1 MNLLNK
7 LTITNLKLNK
17 KRTIVTIIGIILAT
31 ALITAV
37 AGMVTSFRQ
46 TLINWTVKTD
56 GNYHYSFKNVPS
68 EELKY
73 IENNRS
79 VESYYLTQDI
89 GYAKL
94 NESKNEYK
102 PYLYVMSYNKEAL
115 KNAPIDLVEG
125 RLPQNEN
132 ELVISEHIISNG
144 KVNYKIGQKIS
155 LEIGDRLSE
164 NAELDQHNPY
174 SKNEEI
180 IKTKINK
187 TYEIVGIM
195 QRQRNNVEPYSA
207 PGYTVITYLDDSS
220 IKEDTNIYVLLSKS
234 KLKQRYKIFA
244 DILNISEDSAEK
256 TVKGTISIEELDKL
270 NETAKYK
277 FEINKDL
284 LRYQA
289 LEFRNSILS
298 TLLGLSIIIVFIIIV
313 TSVFCIRNS
322 FAISITEKMKQYGM
336 LASVGATSKQIKKN
350 VFYEAVIL
358 SVIAIPIGILC
369 GMLAV
374 FIVLKIIS
382 AILVES
388 LNGMVFVYSIPW
400 VAILISVILAI
411 ITIFFSAKKSAK
423 RAAKVS
429 PIEAIRSNEDIKIKF
444 KKLKSPKLIKKIF
457 GIGGEIAYKNLKRN
471 KKKYRTTVISIVVSI
486 AVFIPTSTFINYAF
500 KTSSMYYQYGE
511 ANYNLIVSVSKQ
523 NTTDNENIKQIIEL
537 DGIKEYSIQKSVIAS
552 ADIKDVKYSKMG
564 REYIGK
570 FAEEGGSATTNFSI
584 YSVGKEEYNRYINK
598 LGLKYDDVK
607 DKAILINNATTFIKN
622 DKGRYINTKFEPYEY
637 KVGDIIK
644 VKLVGDGIEDKNT
657 QIEIAKTTDK
667 VPMGFEGRTSNGYL
681 IVSDE
686 WIQKKSDYYLSNRIE
701 LYINCNNSDVLEE
714 NIKKIDKNINITN
727 IDSCIREQKA
737 MWIVIAIFLYGFIT
751 VISLIGV
758 TNIFNTITT
767 NMNLR
772 SKEFANLKSIGM
784 TTKEFNK
791 MIRLESIFYGT
802 KSLLIGI
809 PIGLGLSYLMF
820 KAFEESVDFGFIFP
834 VSGVLISII
843 AVFVLII
850 SIMKYSL
857 NKINKQNIIETIRK
871 DNI

>member
-46 TLINWTVKTD
+46 TLINWTIKTD

-79 VESYYLTQDI
+79 IENYYLTQGI

-102 PYLYVMSYNKEAL
+102 PYLYVMSYNNGAL

-132 ELVISEHIISNG
+132 ELVISEHIITNG

-155 LEIGDRLSE
+155 LEMGERLSE
-164 NAELDQHNPY
+164 NSKLDQQNPY
-174 SKNEEI
+174 NKDEEEFNF
-180 IKTKINK
+180 KFNK

-195 QRQRNNVEPYSA
+195 QRQKNNVEPYYA
-207 PGYTVITYLDDSS
+207 PGYTVITYLDDSN
-220 IKEDTNIYVLLSKS
+220 IKENTNIYVLLNKN
-234 KLKQRYKIFA
+234 KLKDRYKVFA
-244 DILNISEDSAEK
+244 DILNIPEDLAEK
-256 TVKGTISIEELDKL
+256 NVKGTITIEKFDKL

-284 LRYQA
+284 LRFQA
-289 LEFRNSILS
+289 LEFGDSILS
-298 TLLGLSIIIVFIIIV
+298 TLYALSIIIISIIIV

-350 VFYEAVIL
+350 VFYEALIL
-358 SVIAIPIGILC
+358 SVIAIPIGVLC

-374 FIVLKIIS
+374 CIVLKVIS
-382 AILVES
+382 AILAES
-388 LNGMVFVYSIPW
+388 LNGMIFVYSIPW
-400 VAILISVILAI
+400 AAIGISVILAM
-411 ITIFFSAKKSAK
+411 ITIFLSARKSAK

-429 PIEAIRSNEDIKIKF
+429 PIEAIRSNEDIKVKS
-444 KKLKSPKLIKKIF
+444 KKLRSPKIIKKIF
-457 GIGGEIAYKNLKRN
+457 GVGGDIAYKNLKRN
-471 KKKYRTTVISIVVSI
+471 KKKYRTTVISIVVSVAI
-486 AVFIPTSTFINYAF
+486 FIPTSTFINYAF

-511 ANYNLIVSVSKQ
+511 ARYNLVVRFQKQ
-523 NTTDNENIKQIIEL
+523 NQADNESINKIIEL
-537 DGIKEYSIQKSVIAS
+537 DGIKEYSIQRSVIAS
-552 ADIKDVKYSKMG
+552 VDIKDVKYSSMG

-570 FAEEGGSATTNFSI
+570 FEEEGGSTTTNFSI
-584 YSVGKEEYNRYINK
+584 YSVDKEEYNRYISK

-607 DKAILINNATTFIKN
+607 DKAILINSAITYVEN
-622 DKGRYINTKFEPYEY
+622 DKGKYINTKFEPYEY

-681 IVSDE
+681 IVSNE
-686 WIQKKSDYYLSNRIE
+686 WIEQNSNYLLNGIE

-714 NIKKIDKNINITN
+714 NIRKIDKNLNITN
-727 IDSCIREQKA
+727 IDSYIREQKA

-784 TTKEFNK
+784 TTKEFNR

-809 PIGLGLSYLMF
+809 PIGTLLSYLMF
-820 KAFEESVDFGFIFP
+820 KAFGESVDFGFIFP
-834 VSGVLISII
+834 VSGVSISII

>member
-46 TLINWTVKTD
+46 TLINWTIKTD
-56 GNYHYSFKNVPS
+56 GNYHYTFKEVPS

-73 IENNRS
+73 IENNRN
-79 VESYYLTQDI
+79 VESYYLIQNI

-94 NESKNEYK
+94 NGCKNENK
-102 PYLYVMSYNKEAL
+102 PYLYVRAYNSGAL
-115 KNAPIDLVEG
+115 KDSPIELVEG

-132 ELVISEHIISNG
+132 ELVISEHIITNG

-155 LEIGDRLSE
+155 LDIGERLSE
-164 NAELDQHNPY
+164 DSKLNQQNPY
-174 SKNEEI
+174 NGKEK
-180 IKTKINK
+180 IKTEINK

-195 QRQRNNVEPYSA
+195 KRPRMGVEPYSA
-207 PGYTVITYLDDSS
+207 PGYTVITYQENINS
-220 IKEDTNIYVLLSKS
+220 KENTDIYVLLKQN
-234 KLKQRYKIFA
+234 KLNERYKTLA
-244 DILNISEDSAEK
+244 SILNISEDLAK
-256 TVKGTISIEELDKL
+256 KYVDDKYSIQDLEEL
-270 NETAKYK
+270 NQTAKYE
-277 FEINKDL
+277 FNSNRDL
-284 LRYQA
+284 LRFQA
-289 LEFRNSILS
+289 VVCGDSILS
-298 TLLGLSIIIVFIIIV
+298 TLYALSIIIIFIIIV

-350 VFYEAVIL
+350 VFYEALIL
-358 SVIAIPIGILC
+358 SVVAIPIGVLC
-369 GMLAV
+369 GMLAI
-374 FIVLKIIS
+374 FIVLKVIS
-382 AILVES
+382 VILSES
-388 LNGMVFVYSIPW
+388 LNGVIFVYSVPW
-400 VAILISVILAI
+400 AAIAISVILAM

-429 PIEAIRSNEDIKIKF
+429 PIEAIRSNEDIKIKS

-457 GIGGEIAYKNLKRN
+457 GVGGEIAYKNLKRN
-471 KKKYRTTVISIVVSI
+471 RKKYRTTVISIVVSVAI
-486 AVFIPTSTFINYAF
+486 FIPTSTFINYAF
-500 KTSSMYYQYGE
+500 KTSSVYYQYGE
-511 ANYNLIVSVSKQ
+511 AKHNLIVRVQKQ
-523 NTTDNENIKQIIEL
+523 SESDIENIKQVVKL
-537 DGIKEYSIQKSVIAS
+537 DGIKEYSIQKSLIAS
-552 ADIKDVKYSKMG
+552 VDVKDVKYSSMG
-564 REYIGK
+564 KEYM
-570 FAEEGGSATTNFSI
+570 EEPITVNSDTTNFSI
-584 YSVGKEEYNRYINK
+584 YSVGEEEYNRYIKK

-607 DKAILINNATTFIKN
+607 DKVILINSAMTYIEN
-622 DKGRYINTKFEPYEY
+622 DKGRNVNVKYEPYEY
-637 KVGDIIK
+637 KTGDTID
-644 VKLVGDGIEDKNT
+644 VRLVGDGIEDKNIK
-657 QIEIAKTTDK
+657 IEIAKSTDK
-667 VPMGFEGRTSNGYL
+667 CPMGFEGRTSNGYL
-681 IVSDE
+681 IASDE
-686 WIQKKSDYYLSNRIE
+686 WIEQNSNYVLKGIE
-701 LYINCNNSDVLEE
+701 IYINCKNPDVLEE
-714 NIKKIDKNINITN
+714 NIKKIDKNFNITN
-727 IDSCIREQKA
+727 INAYIREQKA

-784 TTKEFNK
+784 TTKEFNR

-820 KAFEESVDFGFIFP
+820 KAFGESVDFGFIFP
-834 VSGVLISII
+834 VSGISISII
-843 AVFVLII
+843 AVFSLII

>member
-46 TLINWTVKTD
+46 TLINWTIKTD

-68 EELKY
+68 EDLKY
-73 IENNRS
+73 IKYNRNVEN
-79 VESYYLTQDI
+79 YYLTQDI

-102 PYLYVMSYNKEAL
+102 PYLYVKAYSSSAL
-115 KNAPIDLVEG
+115 KNAPIELIEG
-125 RLPQNEN
+125 HLPQNEN
-132 ELVISEHIISNG
+132 ELVISEHIITNG
-144 KVNYKIGQKIS
+144 KVDYKIGQKIS
-155 LEIGDRLSE
+155 LDIGDRLSE
-164 NAELDQHNPY
+164 NLKLDQQNPY
-174 SKNEEI
+174 SENEEE
-180 IKTKINK
+180 IKVKSNK

-195 QRQRNNVEPYSA
+195 KRQRIGVEPYSA
-207 PGYTVITYLDDSS
+207 PGYTVITYFDDEN
-220 IKEDTNIYVLLSKS
+220 INGDTDIYVLLNQN
-234 KLKQRYKIFA
+234 KLKERYKFLA
-244 DILNISEDSAEK
+244 STLNIPEDLAEK
-256 TVKGTISIEELDKL
+256 TVKDTITIEELDKL

-284 LRYQA
+284 LRFQA
-289 LEFRNSILS
+289 LEFGDSILS
-298 TLLGLSIIIVFIIIV
+298 TLYALSIIIIFIIIA

-350 VFYEAVIL
+350 VFYEALIL
-358 SVIAIPIGILC
+358 SVVAIPIGVLC
-369 GMLAV
+369 GMIAV
-374 FIVLKIIS
+374 FIVLKIITS
-382 AILVES
+382 ILAES
-388 LNGMVFVYSIPW
+388 LNGMIFVYSIPW
-400 VAILISVILAI
+400 VAIVISVMLAI

-429 PIEAIRSNEDIKIKF
+429 PIEAIRSNEDIKIKS
-444 KKLKSPKLIKKIF
+444 KKLKSPKLVKKIF
-457 GIGGEIAYKNLKRN
+457 GVGGEIAYKNLKRN
-471 KKKYRTTVISIVVSI
+471 RKKYRTTVISIVVSVAI
-486 AVFIPTSTFINYAF
+486 FIPTSTFINYAF
-500 KTSSMYYQYGE
+500 KTSSIYYQYGE
-511 ANYNLIVSVSKQ
+511 AKHNLIVRVQKQ
-523 NTTDNENIKQIIEL
+523 SESDIENIKQVTKL
-537 DGIKEYSIQKSVIAS
+537 DGIKEYSIQKSLIAS
-552 ADIKDVKYSKMG
+552 ANIKDIKYSSMG
-564 REYIGK
+564 KEYM
-570 FAEEGGSATTNFSI
+570 EEPIAVNSDTTNFSI
-584 YSVGKEEYNRYINK
+584 YSVGEEEYNRYIKK
-598 LGLKYDDVK
+598 LGLEYNDVK
-607 DKAILINNATTFIKN
+607 DKAILINSAMTYVEN
-622 DKGRYINTKFEPYEY
+622 DKGKNVNVKYEPYEY
-637 KVGDIIK
+637 KTGDTINIR
-644 VKLVGDGIEDKNT
+644 LVGDGIEDKNIK
-657 QIEIAKTTDK
+657 IEIAKSTDK
-667 VPMGFEGRTSNGYL
+667 CPMGFEGRTSNGY
-681 IVSDE
+681 IIASDE
-686 WIQKKSDYYLSNRIE
+686 WIEQNSNYLLKGIE
-701 LYINCNNSDVLEE
+701 VYINCKNPDILEE
-714 NIKKIDKNINITN
+714 NIRKIDKNLNITN
-727 IDSCIREQKA
+727 MDAYIREQKA

-784 TTKEFNK
+784 TTKEFNR

-820 KAFEESVDFGFIFP
+820 KAFGESVDFGFIFP
-834 VSGVLISII
+834 VSGVAISII

>member
-46 TLINWTVKTD
+46 TLINWTIKTD

-68 EELKY
+68 EDLKY

-79 VESYYLTQDI
+79 IENYYLTQDI

-102 PYLYVMSYNKEAL
+102 PYLYVMAYNKEAL

-132 ELVISEHIISNG
+132 EIVISEHIISNG

-155 LEIGDRLSE
+155 LGIGERLSE
-164 NAELDQHNPY
+164 NSKLDQQNPY
-174 SKNEEI
+174 NKDEEEFNSKL
-180 IKTKINK
+180 NK

-207 PGYTVITYLDDSS
+207 PGYTVITYLDDSN
-220 IKEDTNIYVLLSKS
+220 IKENTNIYVLLNKN
-234 KLKQRYKIFA
+234 KLKDRYKILA
-244 DILNISEDSAEK
+244 DILNISEDLAEK
-256 TVKGTISIEELDKL
+256 NVKGNITIEEFDKL

-284 LRYQA
+284 LRFQA
-289 LEFRNSILS
+289 LEFGDSILS
-298 TLLGLSIIIVFIIIV
+298 TLFALSIIIISIIIV

-350 VFYEAVIL
+350 VFYEALIL
-358 SVIAIPIGILC
+358 SVIAIPIGVLC

-374 FIVLKIIS
+374 FIVLKVIS
-382 AILVES
+382 AILAES
-388 LNGMVFVYSIPW
+388 LNGMIFVYSIPW
-400 VAILISVILAI
+400 AAIGISVILAM
-411 ITIFFSAKKSAK
+411 ITIFLSARKSAK

-429 PIEAIRSNEDIKIKF
+429 PIEAIRSNEDIKIKS
-444 KKLKSPKLIKKIF
+444 KKLKSPKIIKKIF
-457 GIGGEIAYKNLKRN
+457 GVGGDIAYKNLKRN
-471 KKKYRTTVISIVVSI
+471 RKKYRTTVISIVVSVAI
-486 AVFIPTSTFINYAF
+486 FIPTSTFINYAF

-511 ANYNLIVSVSKQ
+511 ARHNLEVRVQKPNQ
-523 NTTDNENIKQIIEL
+523 ADNESINKIIEL

-552 ADIKDVKYSKMG
+552 VDIKDVKYSSMG
-564 REYIGK
+564 REYIGE
-570 FAEEGGSATTNFSI
+570 FEEEEGATTTNFSI

-607 DKAILINNATTFIKN
+607 DKAILINSAMTYVRN
-622 DKGRYINTKFEPYEY
+622 DKGKNINTKFEPYEY

-644 VKLVGDGIEDKNT
+644 VKLIGDGIEDKNT

-667 VPMGFEGRTSNGYL
+667 VPMGFEGRTSNGYI
-681 IVSDE
+681 IVSNE
-686 WIQKKSDYYLSNRIE
+686 WIEQNSNYLLNGTE
-701 LYINCNNSDVLEE
+701 LYINCNNADVLEE
-714 NIKKIDKNINITN
+714 NIRKIDKNLNITN
-727 IDSCIREQKA
+727 IDSYIREQKA

-784 TTKEFNK
+784 TTKEFNR

-809 PIGLGLSYLMF
+809 PIGTLLSYLMF
-820 KAFEESVDFGFIFP
+820 KAFGESVDFGFIFP
-834 VSGVLISII
+834 VSGVSISVI

>member
-46 TLINWTVKTD
+46 TLINWTIKTD

-79 VESYYLTQDI
+79 IENYYLTQGI

-102 PYLYVMSYNKEAL
+102 PYLYVMSYNNGAL

-132 ELVISEHIISNG
+132 ELVISEHIITNG

-155 LEIGDRLSE
+155 LEMGERLSE
-164 NAELDQHNPY
+164 NSKLDQQNPY
-174 SKNEEI
+174 NKDEEEFNF
-180 IKTKINK
+180 KFNK

-195 QRQRNNVEPYSA
+195 QRQKNNVEPYSA
-207 PGYTVITYLDDSS
+207 PGYTVITYLDDSN
-220 IKEDTNIYVLLSKS
+220 IKENTNIYVLLNKN
-234 KLKQRYKIFA
+234 KLKDRYKVFA
-244 DILNISEDSAEK
+244 DILNIPEDLAEK
-256 TVKGTISIEELDKL
+256 NVKGTITIEKFDKL

-284 LRYQA
+284 LRFQA
-289 LEFRNSILS
+289 LEFGDSILS
-298 TLLGLSIIIVFIIIV
+298 TLYALSIIIISIIIV

-350 VFYEAVIL
+350 VFYEALIL
-358 SVIAIPIGILC
+358 SVIAIPIGVLC

-374 FIVLKIIS
+374 FIVLKVIS
-382 AILVES
+382 AILAES
-388 LNGMVFVYSIPW
+388 LNGMIFVYSIPW
-400 VAILISVILAI
+400 AAIGISVILAM
-411 ITIFFSAKKSAK
+411 ITIFLSARKSAK

-429 PIEAIRSNEDIKIKF
+429 PIEAIRSNEDIKVKS
-444 KKLKSPKLIKKIF
+444 KKLRSPKIIKKIF
-457 GIGGEIAYKNLKRN
+457 GVGGDIAYKNLKRN
-471 KKKYRTTVISIVVSI
+471 KKKYRTTVISIVVSVAI
-486 AVFIPTSTFINYAF
+486 FIPTSTFINYAF

-511 ANYNLIVSVSKQ
+511 ARYNLVVRVQKQ
-523 NTTDNENIKQIIEL
+523 NQADNESINKIIEL
-537 DGIKEYSIQKSVIAS
+537 DGIKEYSIQRSVIAS
-552 ADIKDVKYSKMG
+552 VDIKDVKYSSMG

-570 FAEEGGSATTNFSI
+570 FEEEGGSTTTNFSI
-584 YSVGKEEYNRYINK
+584 YSVDKEEYNRYISK

-607 DKAILINNATTFIKN
+607 DKAILINSAITYVEN
-622 DKGRYINTKFEPYEY
+622 DKGKYINTKFEPYEY

-681 IVSDE
+681 IVSNE
-686 WIQKKSDYYLSNRIE
+686 WIEQNSNYLLNGIE

-714 NIKKIDKNINITN
+714 NIRKIDKNLNIIN
-727 IDSCIREQKA
+727 IDSSIREQKA

-784 TTKEFNK
+784 TTKEFNR

-809 PIGLGLSYLMF
+809 PIGTLLSYLMF
-820 KAFEESVDFGFIFP
+820 KAFGESVDFGFIFP
-834 VSGVLISII
+834 VSGVSISII

>member
-46 TLINWTVKTD
+46 TLINWTIKTD
-56 GNYHYSFKNVPS
+56 GNYHYRFKNVPS

-79 VESYYLTQDI
+79 IENYYLTQGI

-102 PYLYVMSYNKEAL
+102 PYLYVMSYNNGAL

-132 ELVISEHIISNG
+132 ELVISEHIITNG

-155 LEIGDRLSE
+155 LEMGERLSE
-164 NAELDQHNPY
+164 NSKLDQQNPY
-174 SKNEEI
+174 NKDEEEFNF
-180 IKTKINK
+180 KFNK

-195 QRQRNNVEPYSA
+195 QRQKNNVEPYSA
-207 PGYTVITYLDDSS
+207 PGYTVITYLDDSN
-220 IKEDTNIYVLLSKS
+220 IKENTNIYVLLNKN
-234 KLKQRYKIFA
+234 KLKDRYKVFA
-244 DILNISEDSAEK
+244 DILNIPEDLAEK
-256 TVKGTISIEELDKL
+256 NVKGTITIEKFDKL

-284 LRYQA
+284 LRFQA
-289 LEFRNSILS
+289 LEFGDSILS
-298 TLLGLSIIIVFIIIV
+298 TLYALSIIIISIIIV

-322 FAISITEKMKQYGM
+322 FAIYITEKMKQYGM

-350 VFYEAVIL
+350 VFYEALIL
-358 SVIAIPIGILC
+358 SVIAIPIGVLC

-374 FIVLKIIS
+374 CIVLKVIS
-382 AILVES
+382 AILAES
-388 LNGMVFVYSIPW
+388 LNGMIFVYSIPW
-400 VAILISVILAI
+400 AAIGISVILAM
-411 ITIFFSAKKSAK
+411 ITIFLSARKSAK

-429 PIEAIRSNEDIKIKF
+429 PIEAIRSNEDIKVKS
-444 KKLKSPKLIKKIF
+444 KKLRSPKIIKKIF
-457 GIGGEIAYKNLKRN
+457 GVGGDIAYKNLKIN
-471 KKKYRTTVISIVVSI
+471 KKKYRTTVISIVVSVAI
-486 AVFIPTSTFINYAF
+486 FIPTSTFINYAF

-511 ANYNLIVSVSKQ
+511 ARYNLVVRVQKQ
-523 NTTDNENIKQIIEL
+523 NQADNESINKIIEL
-537 DGIKEYSIQKSVIAS
+537 DGIKEYSIQRSVIAS
-552 ADIKDVKYSKMG
+552 VDIKDVKYSSMG

-570 FAEEGGSATTNFSI
+570 FEEEGGSTTTNFSI
-584 YSVGKEEYNRYINK
+584 YSVDKEEYNRYISK

-607 DKAILINNATTFIKN
+607 DKAILINSAITYVEN
-622 DKGRYINTKFEPYEY
+622 DKGKYINTKFEPYEY

-681 IVSDE
+681 IVSNE
-686 WIQKKSDYYLSNRIE
+686 WIEQNSNYLLNGIE

-714 NIKKIDKNINITN
+714 NIRKIDKNLNITN
-727 IDSCIREQKA
+727 IDSYIREQKA

-784 TTKEFNK
+784 TTKEFNR

-809 PIGLGLSYLMF
+809 PIGTLLSYLMF
-820 KAFEESVDFGFIFP
+820 KAFGESVDFGFIFP
-834 VSGVLISII
+834 VSGVSISII

>member
-46 TLINWTVKTD
+46 TLINWTIKTD
-56 GNYHYSFKNVPS
+56 GNYHYCFKNVPS

-73 IENNRS
+73 IANNRN
-79 VESYYLTQDI
+79 VKNYYLAQDM

-115 KNAPIDLVEG
+115 KNAPIELVEG

-132 ELVISEHIISNG
+132 ELMISEHIITNG

-155 LEIGDRLSE
+155 LEMGERLSE
-164 NAELDQHNPY
+164 NSELDQHNPY
-174 SKNEEI
+174 NKDEE
-180 IKTKINK
+180 KFNTKLNK

-207 PGYTVITYLDDSS
+207 PGYTVITYLDDSN
-220 IKEDTNIYVLLSKS
+220 IKENTNIYVLLNKS
-234 KLKQRYKIFA
+234 KLKDRYKVFA
-244 DILNISEDSAEK
+244 DILNIPEDLAEK
-256 TVKGTISIEELDKL
+256 NVKGNITIEEFDKL

-284 LRYQA
+284 LRFQA
-289 LEFRNSILS
+289 LEFGDSILS
-298 TLLGLSIIIVFIIIV
+298 TLYALSIIIISIIIV

-350 VFYEAVIL
+350 VFYEALIL
-358 SVIAIPIGILC
+358 SIIAIPMGVLC

-382 AILVES
+382 AILAES
-388 LNGMVFVYSIPW
+388 LNGMIFVYSIPW
-400 VAILISVILAI
+400 AAIGISVILAM
-411 ITIFFSAKKSAK
+411 ITIFLSARKSAK

-429 PIEAIRSNEDIKIKF
+429 PIEAIRSNEDIKIKS
-444 KKLKSPKLIKKIF
+444 KKLKSPKIIKKIF
-457 GIGGEIAYKNLKRN
+457 GVGGDIAYKNLKRN
-471 KKKYRTTVISIVVSI
+471 KKKYRTTVISIVVSVAI
-486 AVFIPTSTFINYAF
+486 FIPTSTFINYAF

-511 ANYNLIVSVSKQ
+511 ANYNLIVSVPKQ
-523 NTTDNENIKQIIEL
+523 NLTDNENIKQIIEL
-537 DGIKEYSIQKSVIAS
+537 DGIKEYSIQKSIIAS
-552 ADIKDVKYSKMG
+552 VDIKDVKYSSMG

-570 FAEEGGSATTNFSI
+570 FEEEGGSTTTNFSI

-598 LGLKYDDVK
+598 LGLKYDEVK
-607 DKAILINNATTFIKN
+607 DKAILINSATTFIKN

-637 KVGDIIK
+637 KAGDILSM
-644 VKLVGDGIEDKNT
+644 KLVGKSVDERNAE
-657 QIEIAKTTDK
+657 IEIAKSTDK
-667 VPMGFEGRTSNGYL
+667 YPMGFEGKTTGGYI

-686 WIQKKSDYYLSNRIE
+686 WIQKKSDYYLSNGIE

-714 NIKKIDKNINITN
+714 NIRKIDKNLNITN
-727 IDSCIREQKA
+727 IDSYIREQKA

-784 TTKEFNK
+784 TTKEFNR

-809 PIGLGLSYLMF
+809 PIGTLLSYLMF
-820 KAFEESVDFGFIFP
+820 KAFGESVDFGFIFP
-834 VSGVLISII
+834 VSGVSISII

>member
-46 TLINWTVKTD
+46 TLINWTIKTD

-79 VESYYLTQDI
+79 IENYYLTQGI

-102 PYLYVMSYNKEAL
+102 PYLYVMSYNNGAL

-132 ELVISEHIISNG
+132 ELVISEHIITNG

-155 LEIGDRLSE
+155 LEMGERLSE
-164 NAELDQHNPY
+164 NSKLDQQNPY
-174 SKNEEI
+174 NKDEEEFNF
-180 IKTKINK
+180 KFNK

-195 QRQRNNVEPYSA
+195 QRQKNNVEPYSA
-207 PGYTVITYLDDSS
+207 PGYTVITYLDDSN
-220 IKEDTNIYVLLSKS
+220 IKENTNIYVLLNKN
-234 KLKQRYKIFA
+234 KLKDRYKVFA
-244 DILNISEDSAEK
+244 DILNIPEDLAEK
-256 TVKGTISIEELDKL
+256 NVKGTITIEKFDKL

-284 LRYQA
+284 LRFQA
-289 LEFRNSILS
+289 LEFGDSILS
-298 TLLGLSIIIVFIIIV
+298 TLYALSIIIISIIIV

-350 VFYEAVIL
+350 VFYEALIL
-358 SVIAIPIGILC
+358 SVIAIPIGVLC

-374 FIVLKIIS
+374 CIVLKVIS
-382 AILVES
+382 AILAES
-388 LNGMVFVYSIPW
+388 LNGMIFVYSIPW
-400 VAILISVILAI
+400 AAIGISVILAM
-411 ITIFFSAKKSAK
+411 ITIFLSARKSAK

-429 PIEAIRSNEDIKIKF
+429 PIEAIRSNEDIKIKS
-444 KKLKSPKLIKKIF
+444 KKLKSPKIIKKIF
-457 GIGGEIAYKNLKRN
+457 GVGGDIAYKNLKRN
-471 KKKYRTTVISIVVSI
+471 KKKYRTTVISIVVSVAI
-486 AVFIPTSTFINYAF
+486 FIPTSTFINYAF

-511 ANYNLIVSVSKQ
+511 ARYNLVVRVQKQ
-523 NTTDNENIKQIIEL
+523 NQADNESINKIIEL
-537 DGIKEYSIQKSVIAS
+537 DGIKEYSIQRSVIAS
-552 ADIKDVKYSKMG
+552 VDIKDVKYSSMG

-570 FAEEGGSATTNFSI
+570 FEEEGGSTTTNFSI
-584 YSVGKEEYNRYINK
+584 YSVDKEEYNRYISK

-607 DKAILINNATTFIKN
+607 DKAILINSAITYVEN
-622 DKGRYINTKFEPYEY
+622 DKGKYINKKFEPYEY

-681 IVSDE
+681 IVSNE
-686 WIQKKSDYYLSNRIE
+686 WIEQNSNYLLNGIE

-714 NIKKIDKNINITN
+714 NIRKIDKNLNITN
-727 IDSCIREQKA
+727 IDSYIREQKA

-784 TTKEFNK
+784 TTKEFNR

-809 PIGLGLSYLMF
+809 PIGTLLSYLMF
-820 KAFEESVDFGFIFP
+820 KAFGESVDFGFIFP
-834 VSGVLISII
+834 VSGVSISII

>member
-46 TLINWTVKTD
+46 TLINWTIKTD

-79 VESYYLTQDI
+79 IENYYLAQDI

-102 PYLYVMSYNKEAL
+102 PYLYVMAYNKEAL

-132 ELVISEHIISNG
+132 EIVISEHIITNG

-155 LEIGDRLSE
+155 LEMGERLSE
-164 NAELDQHNPY
+164 NSELDQHNPY
-174 SKNEEI
+174 NKDEE
-180 IKTKINK
+180 KFNTKLNK

-207 PGYTVITYLDDSS
+207 PGYTVITYLDDSN
-220 IKEDTNIYVLLSKS
+220 IKENTNIYVLLNKN
-234 KLKQRYKIFA
+234 KLKDRYKVFA
-244 DILNISEDSAEK
+244 DILNIPEDLAEK
-256 TVKGTISIEELDKL
+256 NVKGNITIEEFDKL

-284 LRYQA
+284 LRFQA
-289 LEFRNSILS
+289 LEFGDSILS
-298 TLLGLSIIIVFIIIV
+298 TLYALSIIIISIIIV

-350 VFYEAVIL
+350 VFYEALIL
-358 SVIAIPIGILC
+358 SVIAIPIGVLC

-374 FIVLKIIS
+374 FIVLKVIS
-382 AILVES
+382 AILAES
-388 LNGMVFVYSIPW
+388 LNGMIFVYSIPW
-400 VAILISVILAI
+400 AAIGISVILAM
-411 ITIFFSAKKSAK
+411 ITIFLSARKSAK

-429 PIEAIRSNEDIKIKF
+429 PIEAIRLNEDIKIKS
-444 KKLKSPKLIKKIF
+444 KKLKSPKIIKKIF
-457 GIGGEIAYKNLKRN
+457 GVGGDIAYKNLKRN
-471 KKKYRTTVISIVVSI
+471 KKKYRTTVISIVVSVAI
-486 AVFIPTSTFINYAF
+486 FIPTSTFINYAF

-511 ANYNLIVSVSKQ
+511 ARHNLVVRVQKQ
-523 NTTDNENIKQIIEL
+523 NQADNESINKIIEL
-537 DGIKEYSIQKSVIAS
+537 DGIKEYSIQRSVIAS
-552 ADIKDVKYSKMG
+552 VDIKDVKYSSMG
-564 REYIGK
+564 REYIEK
-570 FAEEGGSATTNFSI
+570 FEEEGGSTTTNFSI
-584 YSVGKEEYNRYINK
+584 YSVDKEEYNRYISK

-607 DKAILINNATTFIKN
+607 DKAILINSAITYVEN
-622 DKGRYINTKFEPYEY
+622 DKGKYINTKFEPYEY

-667 VPMGFEGRTSNGYL
+667 VPMGFEGRTSNGYI
-681 IVSDE
+681 IVSNE
-686 WIQKKSDYYLSNRIE
+686 WIEQNSNYLLNGIE

-714 NIKKIDKNINITN
+714 NIRKIDKNLNITN
-727 IDSCIREQKA
+727 IDSYIREEKA

-784 TTKEFNK
+784 TTKEFNR

-809 PIGLGLSYLMF
+809 PIGTLLSYLMF
-820 KAFEESVDFGFIFP
+820 KAFGESVDFGFIFP
-834 VSGVLISII
+834 VSGVSISII

>member
-46 TLINWTVKTD
+46 TLINWTIKTD
-56 GNYHYSFKNVPS
+56 GNYHYSFKNVLS
-68 EELKY
+68 EDLKY
-73 IENNRS
+73 IKNNRN
-79 VESYYLTQDI
+79 VENYYLTQDI

-115 KNAPIDLVEG
+115 KNAPIQLVEG

-132 ELVISEHIISNG
+132 ELIISEHIITNG

-155 LEIGDRLSE
+155 LEIGERLSE
-164 NAELDQHNPY
+164 NSELDQHNPY
-174 SKNEEI
+174 NKNEEE

-195 QRQRNNVEPYSA
+195 QRQSNNVEPYSA
-207 PGYTVITYLDDSS
+207 PGYTVITYLDDSD
-220 IKEDTNIYVLLSKS
+220 IKENANIYVLLNKN
-234 KLKQRYKIFA
+234 KLKDRYKVFA
-244 DILNISEDSAEK
+244 DILNIPEDLAEK
-256 TVKGTISIEELDKL
+256 TVKDTITIEELDKL
-270 NETAKYK
+270 NENAKYK

-284 LRYQA
+284 LRFQA
-289 LEFRNSILS
+289 LEFGDSILS
-298 TLLGLSIIIVFIIIV
+298 TLFALSIIIVSIIIV

-350 VFYEAVIL
+350 VFYEALIL
-358 SVIAIPIGILC
+358 SVIAIPIGVLC

-382 AILVES
+382 AILAES
-388 LNGMVFVYSIPW
+388 LNGMIFVYSIPW
-400 VAILISVILAI
+400 AAIGISVILAM
-411 ITIFFSAKKSAK
+411 ITIFLSARKSAK
-423 RAAKVS
+423 RASKVS
-429 PIEAIRSNEDIKIKF
+429 PIEAIRSNADIKVKS
-444 KKLKSPKLIKKIF
+444 KKLKSPKIIKKIF
-457 GIGGEIAYKNLKRN
+457 GIGGDIAYKNLKRN
-471 KKKYRTTVISIVVSI
+471 RKKYRTTVISIVVSVAI
-486 AVFIPTSTFINYAF
+486 FIPTSTFINYAF

-511 ANYNLIVSVSKQ
+511 ARHNLEVRVQKQ
-523 NTTDNENIKQIIEL
+523 NQADNENINQILKL
-537 DGIKEYSIQKSVIAS
+537 DGIKEYSIQKSIIAS
-552 ADIKDVKYSKMG
+552 VNIEDIKYSSMG
-564 REYIGK
+564 KEHMKK
-570 FAEEGGSATTNFSI
+570 FEDENSTTTNFSI
-584 YSVGKEEYNRYINK
+584 YSVGKDEYNRYINK
-598 LGLKYDDVK
+598 LGLRYDKVK
-607 DKAILINNATTFIKN
+607 DKAILINSAITYVKN
-622 DKGRYINTKFEPYEY
+622 DKGIYINTQYEPYEY
-637 KVGDIIK
+637 KPGDIIN
-644 VKLVGDGIEDKNT
+644 VKLIGDGIDDRNSE
-657 QIEIAKTTDK
+657 IEIAKLTDQ
-667 VPMGFEGRTSNGYL
+667 VPMGFEGKTSGGYI

-686 WIQKKSDYYLSNRIE
+686 WTEKNRDYYLSNGTE
-701 LYINCNNSDVLEE
+701 LYINCNNADVLEE
-714 NIKKIDKNINITN
+714 NIRKIDKNLSITN
-727 IDSCIREQKA
+727 IDSYIREQKA

-784 TTKEFNK
+784 TTKEFNR

-820 KAFEESVDFGFIFP
+820 KAFGESVDFGFIFP
-834 VSGVLISII
+834 VSGVSISVI

-857 NKINKQNIIETIRK
+857 SKINKQNIIETIRK

>member
-46 TLINWTVKTD
+46 TLINWTIKTD

-79 VESYYLTQDI
+79 IENYYLTQDI

-115 KNAPIDLVEG
+115 KNAPIELVEG

-132 ELVISEHIISNG
+132 ELVISEHIITNG

-155 LEIGDRLSE
+155 LEMGERLSE
-164 NAELDQHNPY
+164 NSKLDQQNPY
-174 SKNEEI
+174 NKDEEEFNSKF
-180 IKTKINK
+180 NK

-207 PGYTVITYLDDSS
+207 PGYTVITYLDDSN
-220 IKEDTNIYVLLSKS
+220 IKENTNIYVLLNKN
-234 KLKQRYKIFA
+234 KLKDRYKVFA
-244 DILNISEDSAEK
+244 DILNITEDLAEK
-256 TVKGTISIEELDKL
+256 NVKGTITIEEFDKL

-284 LRYQA
+284 LRIQA
-289 LEFRNSILS
+289 LEFGDSILS
-298 TLLGLSIIIVFIIIV
+298 TLYALSIIIISIIIV

-350 VFYEAVIL
+350 VFYEALIL
-358 SVIAIPIGILC
+358 SVIAIPIGVLC

-374 FIVLKIIS
+374 FIVLKVIS
-382 AILVES
+382 AILAES
-388 LNGMVFVYSIPW
+388 LNGMIFVYSIPW
-400 VAILISVILAI
+400 AAIGISVILAM
-411 ITIFFSAKKSAK
+411 ITIFLSARKSAK

-429 PIEAIRSNEDIKIKF
+429 PIEAIRSNEDIKIKS
-444 KKLKSPKLIKKIF
+444 KKLRSPKIIKKIF
-457 GIGGEIAYKNLKRN
+457 GVGGDIAYKNLKRN
-471 KKKYRTTVISIVVSI
+471 KKKYRTTVISIVVSVAI
-486 AVFIPTSTFINYAF
+486 FIPTSTFINYAF
-500 KTSSMYYQYGE
+500 KTSSMYYQYRE
-511 ANYNLIVSVSKQ
+511 ARYNLVVRVQKQ
-523 NTTDNENIKQIIEL
+523 NQADNESINKIIEL

-552 ADIKDVKYSKMG
+552 VDIKDVKYSSMG
-564 REYIGK
+564 REYIRK
-570 FAEEGGSATTNFSI
+570 FEEEGGSTTTNFSI
-584 YSVGKEEYNRYINK
+584 YSVGKEEYNRYISK

-607 DKAILINNATTFIKN
+607 DKAILINSAMTYVRN

-637 KVGDIIK
+637 KVRDIIK
-644 VKLVGDGIEDKNT
+644 VKLVGNGIEDKNT

-667 VPMGFEGRTSNGYL
+667 VPMGFEGRTSNGYI
-681 IVSDE
+681 IVSNE
-686 WIQKKSDYYLSNRIE
+686 WIEQNSNYLLNGIE

-714 NIKKIDKNINITN
+714 NIRKIDKNLNITN
-727 IDSCIREQKA
+727 IDSYIREQKA

-784 TTKEFNK
+784 TTKEFNR

-809 PIGLGLSYLMF
+809 PIGTLLSYLMF
-820 KAFEESVDFGFIFP
+820 KAFGESVDFGFIFP
-834 VSGVLISII
+834 VSGIFISII
-843 AVFVLII
+843 AVFSLII
-850 SIMKYSL
+850 GIMKYSL

>member
-46 TLINWTVKTD
+46 TLINWTIKTD
-56 GNYHYSFKNVPS
+56 GNYHYRFKNVPS

-79 VESYYLTQDI
+79 IENYYLTQGI

-102 PYLYVMSYNKEAL
+102 PYLYVMSYNNGAL

-132 ELVISEHIISNG
+132 ELVISEHIITNG

-155 LEIGDRLSE
+155 LEMGERLSE
-164 NAELDQHNPY
+164 NSKLDQQNPY
-174 SKNEEI
+174 NKDEEEFNF
-180 IKTKINK
+180 KFNK

-195 QRQRNNVEPYSA
+195 QRQKNNVEPYSA
-207 PGYTVITYLDDSS
+207 PGYTVITYLDDSN
-220 IKEDTNIYVLLSKS
+220 IKENTNICVLLNKN
-234 KLKQRYKIFA
+234 KLKDRYKVFA
-244 DILNISEDSAEK
+244 DILNIPEDLAEK
-256 TVKGTISIEELDKL
+256 NVKGTITIEKFDKL

-284 LRYQA
+284 LRFQA
-289 LEFRNSILS
+289 LEFGDSILS
-298 TLLGLSIIIVFIIIV
+298 TLYALSIIIISIIIV

-350 VFYEAVIL
+350 VFYEALIL
-358 SVIAIPIGILC
+358 SVIAIPIGVLC

-374 FIVLKIIS
+374 CIVLKVIS
-382 AILVES
+382 AILAES
-388 LNGMVFVYSIPW
+388 LNGMIFVYSIPW
-400 VAILISVILAI
+400 AAIGISVILAM
-411 ITIFFSAKKSAK
+411 ITIFLSARKSAK

-429 PIEAIRSNEDIKIKF
+429 PIEAIRSNEDIKVKS
-444 KKLKSPKLIKKIF
+444 KKLRSPKIIKKIF
-457 GIGGEIAYKNLKRN
+457 GVGGDIAYKNLKRN
-471 KKKYRTTVISIVVSI
+471 KKKYRTTVISIVVSVAI
-486 AVFIPTSTFINYAF
+486 FIPTSTFINYAF

-511 ANYNLIVSVSKQ
+511 ARYNLVVRVQKQ
-523 NTTDNENIKQIIEL
+523 NQADNESINKIIEL
-537 DGIKEYSIQKSVIAS
+537 DGIKEYSIQRSVIAS
-552 ADIKDVKYSKMG
+552 VDIKDVKYSSMG

-570 FAEEGGSATTNFSI
+570 FEEEGGSTTTNFSI
-584 YSVGKEEYNRYINK
+584 YSVDKEEYNRYISE

-607 DKAILINNATTFIKN
+607 DKAILINSAITYVEN
-622 DKGRYINTKFEPYEY
+622 DKGKYINTKFEPYEY

-681 IVSDE
+681 IVSNE
-686 WIQKKSDYYLSNRIE
+686 WIEQNSNYLLNGIE

-714 NIKKIDKNINITN
+714 NIRKIDKNLNITN
-727 IDSCIREQKA
+727 IDSYIREQKA

-784 TTKEFNK
+784 TTKEFNR

-809 PIGLGLSYLMF
+809 PIGTLLSYLMF
-820 KAFEESVDFGFIFP
+820 KAFGESVDFGFIFP
-834 VSGVLISII
+834 VSGVSISII

>member
-46 TLINWTVKTD
+46 TLINWTIKTD
-56 GNYHYSFKNVPS
+56 GNYHYTFKEVPS

-73 IENNRS
+73 IENNRN
-79 VESYYLTQDI
+79 VESYYLIQNI

-94 NESKNEYK
+94 NGCKNEYK
-102 PYLYVMSYNKEAL
+102 PYLYVMAYNKEAL

-132 ELVISEHIISNG
+132 ELVISEHIITNG

-155 LEIGDRLSE
+155 LDIGERLSE
-164 NAELDQHNPY
+164 DSKLNQQNPY
-174 SKNEEI
+174 NGKEK
-180 IKTKINK
+180 IKTEINK

-195 QRQRNNVEPYSA
+195 ERPRMGVEPYSA
-207 PGYTVITYLDDSS
+207 PGYTVITYQENINS
-220 IKEDTNIYVLLSKS
+220 KENTDIYVLLKQN
-234 KLKQRYKIFA
+234 KLNERYKTLA
-244 DILNISEDSAEK
+244 SILNISEDLAK
-256 TVKGTISIEELDKL
+256 KYVDDKYSIEELEEL
-270 NETAKYK
+270 NQTAKYK
-277 FEINKDL
+277 FNSNRDL
-284 LRYQA
+284 LRFQA
-289 LEFRNSILS
+289 LAFGDSILS
-298 TLLGLSIIIVFIIIV
+298 TLYALSIIIIFIIIV

-350 VFYEAVIL
+350 VFYEALIL
-358 SVIAIPIGILC
+358 SIVAIPIGVLC

-374 FIVLKIIS
+374 FIVLKVIS
-382 AILVES
+382 AILSES
-388 LNGMVFVYSIPW
+388 LNGVIFVYSVPW
-400 VAILISVILAI
+400 AAITISVILAI

-429 PIEAIRSNEDIKIKF
+429 PIEAIRSNEDIKIKS
-444 KKLKSPKLIKKIF
+444 KKLRSPKIIKKIF
-457 GIGGEIAYKNLKRN
+457 GVGGDIAYKNLKRN
-471 KKKYRTTVISIVVSI
+471 RKKYRTTVISIVVSVAI
-486 AVFIPTSTFINYAF
+486 FIPTSTFINYAF

-511 ANYNLIVSVSKQ
+511 ARHNLVVRVQKQ
-523 NTTDNENIKQIIEL
+523 NQADNESINKIIEL
-537 DGIKEYSIQKSVIAS
+537 DGIKEYSIQRSVIAS
-552 ADIKDVKYSKMG
+552 VDIKDVKYSSMG

-570 FAEEGGSATTNFSI
+570 FEEEGGSTTTNFSI
-584 YSVGKEEYNRYINK
+584 YSVDKEEYNRYINK

-607 DKAILINNATTFIKN
+607 DKAILINSAMTYVKN
-622 DKGRYINTKFEPYEY
+622 DKGKYINTKFEPYEY

-681 IVSDE
+681 IASDE
-686 WIQKKSDYYLSNRIE
+686 WIEQNSNYVLKGIE
-701 LYINCNNSDVLEE
+701 VYINCKNPDVLEE
-714 NIKKIDKNINITN
+714 NIKKIDKNFNITN
-727 IDSCIREQKA
+727 IDAYIREQKA

-784 TTKEFNK
+784 TTKEFNR

-820 KAFEESVDFGFIFP
+820 KAFGESVDFGFIFP
-834 VSGVLISII
+834 VSGILISII
-843 AVFVLII
+843 AVFSLII

>member
-46 TLINWTVKTD
+46 TLINWTIKTD
-56 GNYHYSFKNVPS
+56 GNYHYRFKNVPS

-79 VESYYLTQDI
+79 IENYYLTQGI

-102 PYLYVMSYNKEAL
+102 PYLYVMSYNNGAL

-132 ELVISEHIISNG
+132 ELVISEHIITNG

-155 LEIGDRLSE
+155 LEMGERLSE
-164 NAELDQHNPY
+164 NSKLDQQNPY
-174 SKNEEI
+174 NKDEEEFNF
-180 IKTKINK
+180 KFNK

-195 QRQRNNVEPYSA
+195 QRQKNNVEPYSA
-207 PGYTVITYLDDSS
+207 PGYTVITYLDDSN
-220 IKEDTNIYVLLSKS
+220 IKENTNIYVLLNKN
-234 KLKQRYKIFA
+234 KLKDRYKVFA
-244 DILNISEDSAEK
+244 DILNIPEDLAEK
-256 TVKGTISIEELDKL
+256 NVKGTITIEKFDKL

-284 LRYQA
+284 LRFQA
-289 LEFRNSILS
+289 LEFGDSILS
-298 TLLGLSIIIVFIIIV
+298 TLYALSIIIISIIIV

-322 FAISITEKMKQYGM
+322 FAIYITEKMKQYGM

-350 VFYEAVIL
+350 VFYEALIL
-358 SVIAIPIGILC
+358 SVIAIPIGVLC

-374 FIVLKIIS
+374 CIVLKVIS
-382 AILVES
+382 AILAES
-388 LNGMVFVYSIPW
+388 LNGMIFVYSIPW
-400 VAILISVILAI
+400 AAIGISVILAM
-411 ITIFFSAKKSAK
+411 ITIFLSARKSAK

-429 PIEAIRSNEDIKIKF
+429 PIEAIRSNEDIKVKS
-444 KKLKSPKLIKKIF
+444 KKLRSPKIIKKIF
-457 GIGGEIAYKNLKRN
+457 GVGGDIAYKNLKRN
-471 KKKYRTTVISIVVSI
+471 KKKYRTTVISIVVSVAI
-486 AVFIPTSTFINYAF
+486 FIPTSTFINYAF

-511 ANYNLIVSVSKQ
+511 ARYNLVVRVQKQ
-523 NTTDNENIKQIIEL
+523 NQADNESINKIIEL
-537 DGIKEYSIQKSVIAS
+537 DGIKEYSIQRSVIAS
-552 ADIKDVKYSKMG
+552 VDIKYVKYSSMG

-570 FAEEGGSATTNFSI
+570 FEEEGGSTTTNFSI
-584 YSVGKEEYNRYINK
+584 YSVDKEEYNRYISK

-607 DKAILINNATTFIKN
+607 DKAILINSAITYVEN
-622 DKGRYINTKFEPYEY
+622 DKGKYINTKFEPYEY

-681 IVSDE
+681 IVSNE
-686 WIQKKSDYYLSNRIE
+686 WIEQNSNYLLNGIE

-714 NIKKIDKNINITN
+714 NIRKIDKNLNITN
-727 IDSCIREQKA
+727 IDSYIREQKA

-784 TTKEFNK
+784 TTKEFNR

-809 PIGLGLSYLMF
+809 PIGTLLSYLMF
-820 KAFEESVDFGFIFP
+820 KAFGESVDFGFIFP
-834 VSGVLISII
+834 VSGHTKTII

>member
-17 KRTIVTIIGIILAT
+17 KRIIVTIIGIILAT

-46 TLINWTVKTD
+46 TLINWTIKTD

-79 VESYYLTQDI
+79 IENYYLTQGI

-102 PYLYVMSYNKEAL
+102 PYLYVMSYNNGAL

-132 ELVISEHIISNG
+132 ELVISEHIITNG

-155 LEIGDRLSE
+155 LEMGERLSE
-164 NAELDQHNPY
+164 NSKLDQQNPY
-174 SKNEEI
+174 NKDEEEFNF
-180 IKTKINK
+180 KFNK

-195 QRQRNNVEPYSA
+195 QRQKNNVEPYSA
-207 PGYTVITYLDDSS
+207 PGYTVITYLDDSN
-220 IKEDTNIYVLLSKS
+220 IKENTNIYVLLNKN
-234 KLKQRYKIFA
+234 KLKDRYKVFA
-244 DILNISEDSAEK
+244 DILNIPEDLAEK
-256 TVKGTISIEELDKL
+256 NVKGTITIEKFDKL

-284 LRYQA
+284 LRFQA
-289 LEFRNSILS
+289 LEFGDSILS
-298 TLLGLSIIIVFIIIV
+298 TLYALSIIIISIIIV

-350 VFYEAVIL
+350 VFYEALIL
-358 SVIAIPIGILC
+358 SVIAIPIGVLC

-374 FIVLKIIS
+374 CIVLKVIS
-382 AILVES
+382 AILAES
-388 LNGMVFVYSIPW
+388 LNGMIFVYSIPW
-400 VAILISVILAI
+400 AAIGISVILAM
-411 ITIFFSAKKSAK
+411 ITIFLSARKSAK

-429 PIEAIRSNEDIKIKF
+429 PIEAIRSNEDIKVKS
-444 KKLKSPKLIKKIF
+444 KKLRSPKIIKKIF
-457 GIGGEIAYKNLKRN
+457 GVGGDIAYKNLKRN
-471 KKKYRTTVISIVVSI
+471 KKKYRTTVISIVVSVAI
-486 AVFIPTSTFINYAF
+486 FIPTSTFINYAF

-511 ANYNLIVSVSKQ
+511 ARYNLVVRVQKQ
-523 NTTDNENIKQIIEL
+523 NQVDNESINKIIEL
-537 DGIKEYSIQKSVIAS
+537 DGIKEYSIQRSVIAS
-552 ADIKDVKYSKMG
+552 VDIKDVKYSSMG

-570 FAEEGGSATTNFSI
+570 FEEEGGSTTTNFSI
-584 YSVGKEEYNRYINK
+584 YSVDKEEYNRYISK

-607 DKAILINNATTFIKN
+607 DKAILINSAITYVEN
-622 DKGRYINTKFEPYEY
+622 DKGKYINTKFEPYEY

-681 IVSDE
+681 IVSNE
-686 WIQKKSDYYLSNRIE
+686 WIEQNSNYLLNGIE

-714 NIKKIDKNINITN
+714 NIRKIDKNLNITN
-727 IDSCIREQKA
+727 IDSYIREQKA

-784 TTKEFNK
+784 TTKEFNR

-809 PIGLGLSYLMF
+809 PIGTLLSYLMF
-820 KAFEESVDFGFIFP
+820 KAFGESVDFGFIFP
-834 VSGVLISII
+834 VSGVSISII

>member
-46 TLINWTVKTD
+46 TLINWTIKTD

-79 VESYYLTQDI
+79 VENYYLTQDI

-115 KNAPIDLVEG
+115 KNAPIELVEG

-132 ELVISEHIISNG
+132 ELVISEHIINNG

-155 LEIGDRLSE
+155 LEMGERLSE
-164 NAELDQHNPY
+164 NSELDQHNPY
-174 SKNEEI
+174 NKDEE
-180 IKTKINK
+180 KFNTKLNK

-195 QRQRNNVEPYSA
+195 QRQRNNVEPHSA
-207 PGYTVITYLDDSS
+207 PGYTVITYFDDSN
-220 IKEDTNIYVLLSKS
+220 IKENTNIYVLLNKN
-234 KLKQRYKIFA
+234 KLKERYKIFA
-244 DILNISEDSAEK
+244 NILNIPEDLAEK
-256 TVKGTISIEELDKL
+256 TVKDTISIEELDKL

-284 LRYQA
+284 LRLQA
-289 LEFRNSILS
+289 LEFGDSILS
-298 TLLGLSIIIVFIIIV
+298 TLYALSIIIISIIIV

-350 VFYEAVIL
+350 VFYEALIL
-358 SVIAIPIGILC
+358 SAIAIPIGVLC

-374 FIVLKIIS
+374 FIVLKVIS
-382 AILVES
+382 AILAES
-388 LNGMVFVYSIPW
+388 LNGMIFVYSIPW
-400 VAILISVILAI
+400 VAIAISVVLAM
-411 ITIFFSAKKSAK
+411 ITIFLSARKSAKK
-423 RAAKVS
+423 AAKVS
-429 PIEAIRSNEDIKIKF
+429 PIEAIRSNEDIKIKS
-444 KKLKSPKLIKKIF
+444 KKLKSPKIIKKIF

-471 KKKYRTTVISIVVSI
+471 KKKYRTTVISIVVSVAI
-486 AVFIPTSTFINYAF
+486 FIPTSTFINYAF

-511 ANYNLIVSVSKQ
+511 ARHNLVVTVQKQ
-523 NTTDNENIKQIIEL
+523 NQADNESINKIIEL

-552 ADIKDVKYSKMG
+552 VDTKDVKYSSMG

-570 FAEEGGSATTNFSI
+570 FEEEEGATTTNFSV

-607 DKAILINNATTFIKN
+607 DKAILINSAMTYVRN
-622 DKGRYINTKFEPYEY
+622 DKGKDINTKFEPYEY
-637 KVGDIIK
+637 KVGDIIN
-644 VKLVGDGIEDKNT
+644 VRLLGDGIEDKNT
-657 QIEIAKTTDK
+657 KIEIAKTTDK
-667 VPMGFEGRTSNGYL
+667 VPMGFEGQTSNGYI
-681 IVSDE
+681 IVSNE
-686 WIQKKSDYYLSNRIE
+686 WIEQNSSYLLNGIK
-701 LYINCNNSDVLEE
+701 LYINCNNADVLEE
-714 NIKKIDKNINITN
+714 NIRKIDKNLNITN
-727 IDSCIREQKA
+727 IDSYIREQKA

-784 TTKEFNK
+784 TTKEFNR

-809 PIGLGLSYLMF
+809 PIGTLLSYLMF
-820 KAFEESVDFGFIFP
+820 KAFGESVDFGFIFP
-834 VSGVLISII
+834 VSGVLISVI

>member
-46 TLINWTVKTD
+46 TLINWTIKTD
-56 GNYHYSFKNVPS
+56 GNYHYTFKEVPS

-73 IENNRS
+73 IENNRN
-79 VESYYLTQDI
+79 VESYYLIQNI

-94 NESKNEYK
+94 NGCKNENK
-102 PYLYVMSYNKEAL
+102 PYLYVRAYNSGAL
-115 KNAPIDLVEG
+115 KDSPIELVEG

-132 ELVISEHIISNG
+132 ELVISEHIITNG

-155 LEIGDRLSE
+155 LDIGERLSE
-164 NAELDQHNPY
+164 DSKLNQQNPY
-174 SKNEEI
+174 NGKEK
-180 IKTKINK
+180 IKTEINK
-187 TYEIVGIM
+187 IYEIVGIM
-195 QRQRNNVEPYSA
+195 ERPRMGVEPYSA
-207 PGYTVITYLDDSS
+207 PGYTVITYQENINS
-220 IKEDTNIYVLLSKS
+220 KENTDIYVLLKQN
-234 KLKQRYKIFA
+234 KLNERYKTLA
-244 DILNISEDSAEK
+244 SILNISEDLAK
-256 TVKGTISIEELDKL
+256 KYVDDKYSIEELEEL
-270 NETAKYK
+270 NQTAKYK
-277 FEINKDL
+277 FNSNRDL
-284 LRYQA
+284 LRFQA
-289 LEFRNSILS
+289 LAFGDSILS
-298 TLLGLSIIIVFIIIV
+298 TLYALSIIIIFIIIV

-350 VFYEAVIL
+350 VFYEALIL
-358 SVIAIPIGILC
+358 SAVAIPIGVLC

-374 FIVLKIIS
+374 FIVLKVIS
-382 AILVES
+382 AILSES
-388 LNGMVFVYSIPW
+388 LNGVIFVYSVPW
-400 VAILISVILAI
+400 AAIAISVILAI

-429 PIEAIRSNEDIKIKF
+429 PIEAIRSNEDIKIKS
-444 KKLKSPKLIKKIF
+444 KKLKSPKLVKKIF
-457 GIGGEIAYKNLKRN
+457 GVGGEIAYKNLKRN
-471 KKKYRTTVISIVVSI
+471 RKKYRTTVISIVVSVAI
-486 AVFIPTSTFINYAF
+486 FIPTSTFINYAF
-500 KTSSMYYQYGE
+500 KTSSIYYQYGE
-511 ANYNLIVSVSKQ
+511 AKYNLIVRVQKQ
-523 NTTDNENIKQIIEL
+523 SESDIENIKQVIKL
-537 DGIKEYSIQKSVIAS
+537 DGIKEYSIQRSVIAS
-552 ADIKDVKYSKMG
+552 VDIKDVKYSSMG

-570 FAEEGGSATTNFSI
+570 FEEEGGSTTTNFSI
-584 YSVGKEEYNRYINK
+584 YSVDKEEYNTYISK

-607 DKAILINNATTFIKN
+607 DKAILINSAMTYVKN
-622 DKGRYINTKFEPYEY
+622 DKGKYINTKFEPYEY
-637 KVGDIIK
+637 KVGDIIN
-644 VKLVGDGIEDKNT
+644 VRLVGDGIEDKNT

-681 IVSDE
+681 IASDE
-686 WIQKKSDYYLSNRIE
+686 WIEQNSNYVLKEIE
-701 LYINCNNSDVLEE
+701 VYINCKNPDVLEE
-714 NIKKIDKNINITN
+714 NIKKIDKNFNITN
-727 IDSCIREQKA
+727 IDAYIREQKA

-784 TTKEFNK
+784 TTKEFNR

-820 KAFEESVDFGFIFP
+820 KAFGESVDFGFIFP
-834 VSGVLISII
+834 VSGILISII
-843 AVFVLII
+843 AVFSLII

>member
-46 TLINWTVKTD
+46 TLINWTIKTD

-79 VESYYLTQDI
+79 IENYYLTQDI

-102 PYLYVMSYNKEAL
+102 PYLYVMAYNKEAL

-132 ELVISEHIISNG
+132 EIVISEHIISNG

-155 LEIGDRLSE
+155 LGIGERLSE
-164 NAELDQHNPY
+164 NSKLDQQNPY
-174 SKNEEI
+174 NKDEEEFNSKL
-180 IKTKINK
+180 NK

-207 PGYTVITYLDDSS
+207 PGYTVITYLDDNN
-220 IKEDTNIYVLLSKS
+220 IKENTNIYVLLNKN
-234 KLKQRYKIFA
+234 KLKDRYKILA
-244 DILNISEDSAEK
+244 DILNISEDLAEK
-256 TVKGTISIEELDKL
+256 NAKGNITIEEFDKL

-284 LRYQA
+284 LRFQA
-289 LEFRNSILS
+289 LEFGDSVLS
-298 TLLGLSIIIVFIIIV
+298 TLFALSIIIISIIIV

-350 VFYEAVIL
+350 VFYEALIL
-358 SVIAIPIGILC
+358 SVIAIPMGVLC

-374 FIVLKIIS
+374 FIVLKVIS
-382 AILVES
+382 AILAES
-388 LNGMVFVYSIPW
+388 LNGMIFVYSIPW
-400 VAILISVILAI
+400 AAIGISVILAM
-411 ITIFFSAKKSAK
+411 ITIFLSARKSAK

-429 PIEAIRSNEDIKIKF
+429 PIEAIRSNEDIKIKS
-444 KKLKSPKLIKKIF
+444 KKLKSPKIIKKIF
-457 GIGGEIAYKNLKRN
+457 GVGGDIAYKNLKRN
-471 KKKYRTTVISIVVSI
+471 RKKYRTTVISIVVSVAI
-486 AVFIPTSTFINYAF
+486 FIPTSTFINYAF

-511 ANYNLIVSVSKQ
+511 ARHNLEVRVQKQ
-523 NTTDNENIKQIIEL
+523 NQADNESINKIIEL

-552 ADIKDVKYSKMG
+552 VDIKDVKYSSMG
-564 REYIGK
+564 REYIGE
-570 FAEEGGSATTNFSI
+570 FEEEEGATTTNFSI

-607 DKAILINNATTFIKN
+607 DKAILINSAMTYVRN
-622 DKGRYINTKFEPYEY
+622 DKGKNINTKFEPYEY

-657 QIEIAKTTDK
+657 QVEIAKTTDK
-667 VPMGFEGRTSNGYL
+667 VPMGFEGRTSNGYI
-681 IVSDE
+681 IVSNE
-686 WIQKKSDYYLSNRIE
+686 WIEQNSNYLLNGTE
-701 LYINCNNSDVLEE
+701 LYINCNNADVLEE
-714 NIKKIDKNINITN
+714 NIRKIDKNLNITN
-727 IDSCIREQKA
+727 IDSYIREQKA

-784 TTKEFNK
+784 TTKEFNR

-809 PIGLGLSYLMF
+809 PIGTLLSYLMF
-820 KAFEESVDFGFIFP
+820 KAFGESVDFGFIFP
-834 VSGVLISII
+834 VSGVSISVI

>member
-256 TVKGTISIEELDKL
+256 TVKDTISIEELDKL

-358 SVIAIPIGILC
+358 SIIAIPIGILC
-369 GMLAV
+369 GMFAV

-429 PIEAIRSNEDIKIKF
+429 PIEAIRSNEDIKIKS

-511 ANYNLIVSVSKQ
+511 ANYM
-523 NTTDNENIKQIIEL
+523 
-537 DGIKEYSIQKSVIAS
+537 Y
-552 ADIKDVKYSKMG
+552 
-564 REYIGK
+564 
-570 FAEEGGSATTNFSI
+570 
-584 YSVGKEEYNRYINK
+584 
-598 LGLKYDDVK
+598 
-607 DKAILINNATTFIKN
+607 
-622 DKGRYINTKFEPYEY
+622 
-637 KVGDIIK
+637 
-644 VKLVGDGIEDKNT
+644 
-657 QIEIAKTTDK
+657 
-667 VPMGFEGRTSNGYL
+667 
-681 IVSDE
+681 
-686 WIQKKSDYYLSNRIE
+686 
-701 LYINCNNSDVLEE
+701 
-714 NIKKIDKNINITN
+714 
-727 IDSCIREQKA
+727 
-737 MWIVIAIFLYGFIT
+737 T
-751 VISLIGV
+751 V
-758 TNIFNTITT
+758 
-767 NMNLR
+767 R
-772 SKEFANLKSIGM
+772 CK
-784 TTKEFNK
+784 
-791 MIRLESIFYGT
+791 
-802 KSLLIGI
+802 
-809 PIGLGLSYLMF
+809 
-820 KAFEESVDFGFIFP
+820 
-834 VSGVLISII
+834 
-843 AVFVLII
+843 
-850 SIMKYSL
+850 
-857 NKINKQNIIETIRK
+857 
-871 DNI
+871 

>member
-46 TLINWTVKTD
+46 TLINWTIKTD
-56 GNYHYSFKNVPS
+56 GNYHYCFKNVPS

-73 IENNRS
+73 IANNRN
-79 VESYYLTQDI
+79 VKNYYLAQDI

-207 PGYTVITYLDDSS
+207 PGYTVITYLDDSN
-220 IKEDTNIYVLLSKS
+220 IKENTNIYVLLNKN
-234 KLKQRYKIFA
+234 KLKDRYKVFA
-244 DILNISEDSAEK
+244 NILNIPEDLAEK
-256 TVKGTISIEELDKL
+256 NVKGNITIEEFDKL

-284 LRYQA
+284 LRFQA
-289 LEFRNSILS
+289 LEFGDSILS

-336 LASVGATSKQIKKN
+336 IASVGATSKQIKKN
-350 VFYEAVIL
+350 VFYEALIL
-358 SVIAIPIGILC
+358 SIIAIPMGVLC

-382 AILVES
+382 AILAES
-388 LNGMVFVYSIPW
+388 LNGMIFVYSIPW
-400 VAILISVILAI
+400 AAIGISVILAM
-411 ITIFFSAKKSAK
+411 ITIFLSARKSAK

-429 PIEAIRSNEDIKIKF
+429 PIEAIRSNEDIKIKS

-552 ADIKDVKYSKMG
+552 VDTKDVKYSSMG
-564 REYIGK
+564 REYLG
-570 FAEEGGSATTNFSI
+570 ESSSVNSETTNFSI

-598 LGLKYDDVK
+598 LGLKYDEVK

-657 QIEIAKTTDK
+657 QIEIAKITEK

-701 LYINCNNSDVLEE
+701 LYINCNNADVLEE
-714 NIKKIDKNINITN
+714 NIRKIDKNLNITN

-784 TTKEFNK
+784 TTKEFNR

-809 PIGLGLSYLMF
+809 PIGTLLSYLMF
-820 KAFEESVDFGFIFP
+820 KAFGESVDFGFIFP

>member
-46 TLINWTVKTD
+46 TLINWTIKTD

-68 EELKY
+68 EDLKY

-79 VESYYLTQDI
+79 IENYYLTQDI

-102 PYLYVMSYNKEAL
+102 PYLYVMAYNKEAL

-132 ELVISEHIISNG
+132 EIVISEHIISNG

-155 LEIGDRLSE
+155 LRIGERLSE
-164 NAELDQHNPY
+164 NSKLDQQNPY
-174 SKNEEI
+174 NKDEEEFNSKL
-180 IKTKINK
+180 NK

-207 PGYTVITYLDDSS
+207 PGYTVITYLDDSN
-220 IKEDTNIYVLLSKS
+220 IKENTNIYVLLNKN
-234 KLKQRYKIFA
+234 KLKDRYKVLA
-244 DILNISEDSAEK
+244 DILNIPEDLAEK
-256 TVKGTISIEELDKL
+256 NVKGNITIEEFDKL

-284 LRYQA
+284 LRFQA
-289 LEFRNSILS
+289 LEFGDSILS
-298 TLLGLSIIIVFIIIV
+298 TLFALSIIIISIIIV

-350 VFYEAVIL
+350 VFYEALIL
-358 SVIAIPIGILC
+358 SVIAIPMGVLC

-374 FIVLKIIS
+374 FIVLKVIS
-382 AILVES
+382 AILAES
-388 LNGMVFVYSIPW
+388 LNGMIFVYSIPW
-400 VAILISVILAI
+400 AAIGISVILAM
-411 ITIFFSAKKSAK
+411 ITIFLSARKSAK

-429 PIEAIRSNEDIKIKF
+429 PIEAIRSNEDIKIKS
-444 KKLKSPKLIKKIF
+444 KKLRSPKIIKKIF
-457 GIGGEIAYKNLKRN
+457 GVGGDIAYKNLKRN
-471 KKKYRTTVISIVVSI
+471 RKKYRTTVISIVVSVAI
-486 AVFIPTSTFINYAF
+486 FIPTSTFINYAF

-511 ANYNLIVSVSKQ
+511 ARHNLEVRVQKQ
-523 NTTDNENIKQIIEL
+523 NQADNESINKIIEL

-552 ADIKDVKYSKMG
+552 VDIKDVKYSSMG
-564 REYIGK
+564 REYIGE
-570 FAEEGGSATTNFSI
+570 FEEEEGATTTNFSI

-607 DKAILINNATTFIKN
+607 DKAILINSAMTYVRN
-622 DKGRYINTKFEPYEY
+622 DKGKNINTKFEPYEY

-657 QIEIAKTTDK
+657 QVEIAKTTDK
-667 VPMGFEGRTSNGYL
+667 VPMGFEGRTSNGYI
-681 IVSDE
+681 IVSNE
-686 WIQKKSDYYLSNRIE
+686 WIEQNSNYLLNGTE
-701 LYINCNNSDVLEE
+701 LYINCNNADVLEE
-714 NIKKIDKNINITN
+714 NIRKIDKNLNITN
-727 IDSCIREQKA
+727 IDSYIREQKA

-784 TTKEFNK
+784 TTKEFNR

-809 PIGLGLSYLMF
+809 PIGTLLSYLMF
-820 KAFEESVDFGFIFP
+820 KAFGESVDFGFIFP
-834 VSGVLISII
+834 VSGVSISVI

>member
-46 TLINWTVKTD
+46 TLINWTIKTD

-79 VESYYLTQDI
+79 IENYYLTQDI

-102 PYLYVMSYNKEAL
+102 PYLYVMAYNKEAL

-132 ELVISEHIISNG
+132 ELVISEHIITNG

-155 LEIGDRLSE
+155 LEMGERLSE
-164 NAELDQHNPY
+164 NSELDQHNPY
-174 SKNEEI
+174 NKDEE
-180 IKTKINK
+180 KFNTKLNK

-207 PGYTVITYLDDSS
+207 PGYTVITYLDDSN
-220 IKEDTNIYVLLSKS
+220 IKENTNIYVLLNKN
-234 KLKQRYKIFA
+234 KLKDRYKVFA
-244 DILNISEDSAEK
+244 DILNIPEDLAEK
-256 TVKGTISIEELDKL
+256 NVKGNITIEEFDKL

-284 LRYQA
+284 LRFQA
-289 LEFRNSILS
+289 LEFGDSILS
-298 TLLGLSIIIVFIIIV
+298 TLYALSIIIISIIIV

-350 VFYEAVIL
+350 VFYEALIL
-358 SVIAIPIGILC
+358 SVIAIPIGVLC

-374 FIVLKIIS
+374 CIVLKVIS
-382 AILVES
+382 AILAES
-388 LNGMVFVYSIPW
+388 LNGMIFVYSIPW
-400 VAILISVILAI
+400 AAIGISVILAM
-411 ITIFFSAKKSAK
+411 ITIFLSARKSAK

-429 PIEAIRSNEDIKIKF
+429 PIEAIRSNEDIKIKS
-444 KKLKSPKLIKKIF
+444 KKLRSPKIIKKIF
-457 GIGGEIAYKNLKRN
+457 GVGGDIAYKNLKRN
-471 KKKYRTTVISIVVSI
+471 KKKYRTTVISIVVSVAI
-486 AVFIPTSTFINYAF
+486 FIPTSTFINYAF

-511 ANYNLIVSVSKQ
+511 ARHNLVVRVQKQ
-523 NTTDNENIKQIIEL
+523 NQADNESINKIIEL
-537 DGIKEYSIQKSVIAS
+537 DGIKEYSIQRSVIAS
-552 ADIKDVKYSKMG
+552 VDIKDVKYSSMG

-570 FAEEGGSATTNFSI
+570 FEEEGGSTTTNFSI
-584 YSVGKEEYNRYINK
+584 YSVDKEEYNRYINK

-607 DKAILINNATTFIKN
+607 DKAILINSAMTYVKN
-622 DKGRYINTKFEPYEY
+622 DKGKYINTKFEPYEY

-667 VPMGFEGRTSNGYL
+667 VPMGFEGRTSNGYI
-681 IVSDE
+681 IVSNE
-686 WIQKKSDYYLSNRIE
+686 WIEQNSNYLLNGIE

-714 NIKKIDKNINITN
+714 NIRKIDKNLNITN
-727 IDSCIREQKA
+727 IDSYIREEKA

-784 TTKEFNK
+784 TTKEFNR

-809 PIGLGLSYLMF
+809 PIGTLLSYLMF
-820 KAFEESVDFGFIFP
+820 KAFGESVDFGFIFP
-834 VSGVLISII
+834 VSGVSISII

>member
-46 TLINWTVKTD
+46 TLINWTIKTD
-56 GNYHYSFKNVPS
+56 GNYHYTFKEVPS

-73 IENNRS
+73 IENNRN
-79 VESYYLTQDI
+79 VESYYLIQNI

-94 NESKNEYK
+94 NGCKNENK
-102 PYLYVMSYNKEAL
+102 PYLYVRAYNSGAL
-115 KNAPIDLVEG
+115 KDSPIELVEG

-132 ELVISEHIISNG
+132 ELVISEHIITNG

-155 LEIGDRLSE
+155 LDIGERLSE
-164 NAELDQHNPY
+164 DSKLNQQNPY
-174 SKNEEI
+174 NGKEK
-180 IKTKINK
+180 IKTEINK

-195 QRQRNNVEPYSA
+195 ERPRMGVEPYSA
-207 PGYTVITYLDDSS
+207 PGYTVITYQENINS
-220 IKEDTNIYVLLSKS
+220 KENTDIYVLLKQN
-234 KLKQRYKIFA
+234 KLNERYKTLA
-244 DILNISEDSAEK
+244 SILNISEDLAK
-256 TVKGTISIEELDKL
+256 KYVDDKYSIEELEEL
-270 NETAKYK
+270 NQTAKYK
-277 FEINKDL
+277 FNSNRDL
-284 LRYQA
+284 LRFQA
-289 LEFRNSILS
+289 LAFGDSILS
-298 TLLGLSIIIVFIIIV
+298 TLYALSIIIISIIIV

-350 VFYEAVIL
+350 VFYEALIL
-358 SVIAIPIGILC
+358 SAVAIPIGVLC

-374 FIVLKIIS
+374 FIVLKVIS
-382 AILVES
+382 AILSES
-388 LNGMVFVYSIPW
+388 LNGVIFVYSVPW
-400 VAILISVILAI
+400 AAITISVILAI

-429 PIEAIRSNEDIKIKF
+429 PIEAIRSNEDIKIKS
-444 KKLKSPKLIKKIF
+444 KKLRSPKIIKKIF
-457 GIGGEIAYKNLKRN
+457 GVGGDIAYKNLKRN
-471 KKKYRTTVISIVVSI
+471 KKKYRTTVISIVVSVAI
-486 AVFIPTSTFINYAF
+486 FIPTSTFINYAF

-552 ADIKDVKYSKMG
+552 VDIKDVKYSKMG

-598 LGLKYDDVK
+598 LGLKYDEVK

-644 VKLVGDGIEDKNT
+644 VKLLGDGIEDKNT
-657 QIEIAKTTDK
+657 QIELAKTTDK
-667 VPMGFEGRTSNGYL
+667 VPMGFEGKTTAGYI

-686 WIQKKSDYYLSNRIE
+686 WIQQKSDYYLSNGIE

-727 IDSCIREQKA
+727 IDSYIREEKA

-809 PIGLGLSYLMF
+809 PIGTLLSYLMF
-820 KAFEESVDFGFIFP
+820 KAFGESVDFGFIFP
-834 VSGVLISII
+834 VSGILISII
-843 AVFVLII
+843 AVFSLII

>member
-46 TLINWTVKTD
+46 TLINWTIKTD
-56 GNYHYSFKNVPS
+56 GNYHYTFKEVPS

-73 IENNRS
+73 IENNRN
-79 VESYYLTQDI
+79 VESYYLIQNI

-94 NESKNEYK
+94 NGCKNENK
-102 PYLYVMSYNKEAL
+102 PYLYVRAYNSGAL
-115 KNAPIDLVEG
+115 KDSPIELVEG

-132 ELVISEHIISNG
+132 ELVISEHIITNG

-155 LEIGDRLSE
+155 LDIGERLSE
-164 NAELDQHNPY
+164 DSKLNQQNPY
-174 SKNEEI
+174 NGKEK
-180 IKTKINK
+180 IKTEINK

-195 QRQRNNVEPYSA
+195 KRPRMGVEPYSA
-207 PGYTVITYLDDSS
+207 PGYTVITYQENINS
-220 IKEDTNIYVLLSKS
+220 KENTDIYVLLKQN
-234 KLKQRYKIFA
+234 KLNERYKTLA
-244 DILNISEDSAEK
+244 SILNISEDLAK
-256 TVKGTISIEELDKL
+256 KYVDDKYSIEDLEEL
-270 NETAKYK
+270 NQTAKYE
-277 FEINKDL
+277 FNSNRDL
-284 LRYQA
+284 LRFQA
-289 LEFRNSILS
+289 LAFGDSILS
-298 TLLGLSIIIVFIIIV
+298 TLYALSIIIIFIIII

-350 VFYEAVIL
+350 VFYEALIL
-358 SVIAIPIGILC
+358 SVVAIPIGVLC
-369 GMLAV
+369 GMLAI
-374 FIVLKIIS
+374 FIVLKVIS
-382 AILVES
+382 AILSES
-388 LNGMVFVYSIPW
+388 LNGVVFVYSVPW
-400 VAILISVILAI
+400 AAIAISVILAI

-429 PIEAIRSNEDIKIKF
+429 PIEAIRSNEDIKIKS
-444 KKLKSPKLIKKIF
+444 KKLKSPKLVKKIF
-457 GIGGEIAYKNLKRN
+457 GVGGEIAYKNLKRN
-471 KKKYRTTVISIVVSI
+471 RKKYRTTVISIVVSVAI
-486 AVFIPTSTFINYAF
+486 FIPTSTFINYAF
-500 KTSSMYYQYGE
+500 KTSSIYYQYGE
-511 ANYNLIVSVSKQ
+511 AKHNLIVRFQKQ
-523 NTTDNENIKQIIEL
+523 SESDIENIKQVVKL
-537 DGIKEYSIQKSVIAS
+537 DGIKEYSIQKSLIAS
-552 ADIKDVKYSKMG
+552 VDVKDVKYSSMG
-564 REYIGK
+564 KEYM
-570 FAEEGGSATTNFSI
+570 EEPITVNSDTTNFSI
-584 YSVGKEEYNRYINK
+584 YSVGEEEYNRYIKK

-607 DKAILINNATTFIKN
+607 DKVILINSAMTYIEN
-622 DKGRYINTKFEPYEY
+622 DKGRNVNVKYEPYEY
-637 KVGDIIK
+637 KTGDTID
-644 VKLVGDGIEDKNT
+644 VRLVGDGIEDKNIK
-657 QIEIAKTTDK
+657 IEIAKSTDK
-667 VPMGFEGRTSNGYL
+667 CPMGFEGRTSNGYL
-681 IVSDE
+681 IASDE
-686 WIQKKSDYYLSNRIE
+686 WIEQNSNYVLKGIE
-701 LYINCNNSDVLEE
+701 VYINCKNPDVLEE
-714 NIKKIDKNINITN
+714 NIKKIDKNFNITN
-727 IDSCIREQKA
+727 IDAYIREQKA

-784 TTKEFNK
+784 TTKEFNR

-809 PIGLGLSYLMF
+809 PIGLGLSYLIF
-820 KAFEESVDFGFIFP
+820 KAFGESVDFGFIFP
-834 VSGVLISII
+834 VSGISISII
-843 AVFVLII
+843 AVFSLII

>member
-46 TLINWTVKTD
+46 TLINWTIKTD

-79 VESYYLTQDI
+79 IENYYLTQGI

-102 PYLYVMSYNKEAL
+102 PYLYVMSYNNGAL

-132 ELVISEHIISNG
+132 ELVISEHIITNG

-155 LEIGDRLSE
+155 LEMGERLSE
-164 NAELDQHNPY
+164 NSKLDQQNPY
-174 SKNEEI
+174 NKDEEEFNF
-180 IKTKINK
+180 KFNK

-195 QRQRNNVEPYSA
+195 QRQKNNVEPYSA
-207 PGYTVITYLDDSS
+207 PGYTVITYLDDSN
-220 IKEDTNIYVLLSKS
+220 IKENTNIYVLLNKN
-234 KLKQRYKIFA
+234 KLKDRYKVFA
-244 DILNISEDSAEK
+244 DILNIPEDLAEK
-256 TVKGTISIEELDKL
+256 NVKGTITIEKFDKL

-284 LRYQA
+284 LRFQA
-289 LEFRNSILS
+289 LEFGDSILS
-298 TLLGLSIIIVFIIIV
+298 TLYALSIIIISIIIV

-350 VFYEAVIL
+350 VFYEALIL
-358 SVIAIPIGILC
+358 SVIAIPIGVLC

-374 FIVLKIIS
+374 CIVLKVIS
-382 AILVES
+382 AILAES
-388 LNGMVFVYSIPW
+388 LNGMIFVYSIPW
-400 VAILISVILAI
+400 AAIGISVILAM
-411 ITIFFSAKKSAK
+411 ITIFLSARKSAK

-429 PIEAIRSNEDIKIKF
+429 PIEAIRSNEDIKVKS
-444 KKLKSPKLIKKIF
+444 KKLRSPKIIKKIF
-457 GIGGEIAYKNLKRN
+457 GVGGDIAYKNLKRN
-471 KKKYRTTVISIVVSI
+471 KKKYRTTVISIVVSVAI
-486 AVFIPTSTFINYAF
+486 FIPTSTFINYAF

-511 ANYNLIVSVSKQ
+511 ARYNLVVRVQKQ
-523 NTTDNENIKQIIEL
+523 NQADNESINKIIEL
-537 DGIKEYSIQKSVIAS
+537 DGIKEYSIQRSVIAS
-552 ADIKDVKYSKMG
+552 VDIKDVKYSSMG

-570 FAEEGGSATTNFSI
+570 FEEEGGSTTTNFSI
-584 YSVGKEEYNRYINK
+584 YSVDKEEYNRYISK

-607 DKAILINNATTFIKN
+607 DKAILINSAITYVEN
-622 DKGRYINTKFEPYEY
+622 DKGKYINTKFEPYEY

-681 IVSDE
+681 IVSNE
-686 WIQKKSDYYLSNRIE
+686 WIEQNSNYLLNGIE

-714 NIKKIDKNINITN
+714 NIRKIDKNLNITN
-727 IDSCIREQKA
+727 IDSYIREQKA

-784 TTKEFNK
+784 TTKEFNR

-809 PIGLGLSYLMF
+809 PIGTLLSYLMF
-820 KAFEESVDFGFIFP
+820 KDFGESVDFGFIFP
-834 VSGVLISII
+834 VSGASISII

>member
-46 TLINWTVKTD
+46 TLINWTIKTD
-56 GNYHYSFKNVPS
+56 GNYHYSFKNAPS

-79 VESYYLTQDI
+79 IENYYLTQGI

-102 PYLYVMSYNKEAL
+102 PYLYVMSYNNGAL

-132 ELVISEHIISNG
+132 ELVISEHIITNG

-155 LEIGDRLSE
+155 LEMGERLSE
-164 NAELDQHNPY
+164 NSKLDQQNPY
-174 SKNEEI
+174 NKDEEEFNF
-180 IKTKINK
+180 KFNK

-195 QRQRNNVEPYSA
+195 QRQKNNVEPYSA
-207 PGYTVITYLDDSS
+207 PGYTVITYLDDSN
-220 IKEDTNIYVLLSKS
+220 IKENTNIYVLLNKN
-234 KLKQRYKIFA
+234 KLKDRYKVFA
-244 DILNISEDSAEK
+244 DILNIPEDLAEK
-256 TVKGTISIEELDKL
+256 NVKGTITIEKFDKL

-284 LRYQA
+284 LRFQA
-289 LEFRNSILS
+289 LEFGDSILS
-298 TLLGLSIIIVFIIIV
+298 TLYALSIIIISIIIV

-350 VFYEAVIL
+350 VFYEALIL
-358 SVIAIPIGILC
+358 SVIAIPIGVLC

-374 FIVLKIIS
+374 FIVLKVIS
-382 AILVES
+382 AILAES
-388 LNGMVFVYSIPW
+388 LNGMIFVYSIPW
-400 VAILISVILAI
+400 AAIGISVILAM
-411 ITIFFSAKKSAK
+411 ITIFLSARKSAK

-429 PIEAIRSNEDIKIKF
+429 PIEAIRSNEDIKVKS
-444 KKLKSPKLIKKIF
+444 KKLRSPKIIKKIF
-457 GIGGEIAYKNLKRN
+457 GVGGDIAYKNLKRN
-471 KKKYRTTVISIVVSI
+471 KKKYRTTVISIVVSVAI
-486 AVFIPTSTFINYAF
+486 FIPTSTFINYAF

-511 ANYNLIVSVSKQ
+511 ARYNLVVRVQKQ
-523 NTTDNENIKQIIEL
+523 NQADNESINKIIEL
-537 DGIKEYSIQKSVIAS
+537 DGIKEYSIQRSVIAS
-552 ADIKDVKYSKMG
+552 VDIKDVKYSSMG

-570 FAEEGGSATTNFSI
+570 FEEEGGSTTTNFSI
-584 YSVGKEEYNRYINK
+584 YSVDKEEYNRYISK

-607 DKAILINNATTFIKN
+607 DKAILINSAITYVEN
-622 DKGRYINTKFEPYEY
+622 DKGKYINTKFEPYEY

-681 IVSDE
+681 IVSNE
-686 WIQKKSDYYLSNRIE
+686 WIEQNSNYLLNGIE

-714 NIKKIDKNINITN
+714 NIRKIDKNLNIIN
-727 IDSCIREQKA
+727 IDSSIREQKA

-784 TTKEFNK
+784 TTKEFNR

-809 PIGLGLSYLMF
+809 PIGTLLSYLMF
-820 KAFEESVDFGFIFP
+820 KAFGESVDFGFIFP
-834 VSGVLISII
+834 VSGVSISII

>member
-46 TLINWTVKTD
+46 TLINWTIKTD

-68 EELKY
+68 EDLKY

-79 VESYYLTQDI
+79 IENYYLTQDI

-102 PYLYVMSYNKEAL
+102 PYLYVMAYNKEAL

-132 ELVISEHIISNG
+132 EIVISEHIISNG

-155 LEIGDRLSE
+155 LGIGERLSE
-164 NAELDQHNPY
+164 NSKLDQQNPY
-174 SKNEEI
+174 NKDEEEFN
-180 IKTKINK
+180 TKLNK

-207 PGYTVITYLDDSS
+207 PGYTVITYLDDSN
-220 IKEDTNIYVLLSKS
+220 IKENTNIYVLLNKN
-234 KLKQRYKIFA
+234 KLKDRYKILA
-244 DILNISEDSAEK
+244 DILNISEDLAEK
-256 TVKGTISIEELDKL
+256 NVKGNITIEEFDKL

-284 LRYQA
+284 LRFQA
-289 LEFRNSILS
+289 LEFGDSILS
-298 TLLGLSIIIVFIIIV
+298 TLFALSIIIISIIIV

-350 VFYEAVIL
+350 VFYEALIL
-358 SVIAIPIGILC
+358 SVIAIPIGVLC

-374 FIVLKIIS
+374 FIVLKVIS
-382 AILVES
+382 AILAES
-388 LNGMVFVYSIPW
+388 LNGMIFVYSVPW
-400 VAILISVILAI
+400 VAIGISVILAM
-411 ITIFFSAKKSAK
+411 ITIFLSARKSAK

-429 PIEAIRSNEDIKIKF
+429 PIEAIRSNEDIKIKS
-444 KKLKSPKLIKKIF
+444 KKLRSPKIIKKIF
-457 GIGGEIAYKNLKRN
+457 GVGGDIAYKNLKRN
-471 KKKYRTTVISIVVSI
+471 RKKYRTTVISIVVSVAI
-486 AVFIPTSTFINYAF
+486 FIPTSTFINYAF

-511 ANYNLIVSVSKQ
+511 ARHNLEVRVQKHNQ
-523 NTTDNENIKQIIEL
+523 ADNESINKIIEL

-552 ADIKDVKYSKMG
+552 VDIKDVKYSSMG
-564 REYIGK
+564 REYIGE
-570 FAEEGGSATTNFSI
+570 FEEEEGATTTNFSI

-607 DKAILINNATTFIKN
+607 DKAILINSAMTYVRN
-622 DKGRYINTKFEPYEY
+622 DKGKNINTKFEPYEY

-667 VPMGFEGRTSNGYL
+667 VPMGFEGRTSNGYI
-681 IVSDE
+681 IVSNE
-686 WIQKKSDYYLSNRIE
+686 WIEQNSNYLLNGTE
-701 LYINCNNSDVLEE
+701 LYINCNNADVLEE
-714 NIKKIDKNINITN
+714 NIRKIDKNLNITN
-727 IDSCIREQKA
+727 IDSYIREQKA

-784 TTKEFNK
+784 TTKEFNR

-809 PIGLGLSYLMF
+809 PIGTLLSYLMF
-820 KAFEESVDFGFIFP
+820 KAFGESVDFGFIFP
-834 VSGVLISII
+834 VSGVSISVI

>member
-144 KVNYKIGQKIS
+144 KVDYKIGQKIS

-164 NAELDQHNPY
+164 NAELDQNNPY
-174 SKNEEI
+174 SKNEET

-220 IKEDTNIYVLLSKS
+220 IKEDTNIYVLLSKN
-234 KLKQRYKIFA
+234 KLKDRYKIFA
-244 DILNISEDSAEK
+244 DILNIPENLAEK

-289 LEFRNSILS
+289 LEFGDSTLS
-298 TLLGLSIIIVFIIIV
+298 TLLGLIIIIVFIIIV

-358 SVIAIPIGILC
+358 SAIAIPIGILC

-429 PIEAIRSNEDIKIKF
+429 PIEAIRSNEDIKIKS

-511 ANYNLIVSVSKQ
+511 ANYNLIVSVPKQ
-523 NTTDNENIKQIIEL
+523 NVTDNENIKQIIEL
-537 DGIKEYSIQKSVIAS
+537 DGIKEYSIQKSIIAS
-552 ADIKDVKYSKMG
+552 VDIKDIKYSNMG
-564 REYIGK
+564 KEYI
-570 FAEEGGSATTNFSI
+570 EEFEDENSTTTNFSI
-584 YSVGKEEYNRYINK
+584 CSVGKEEYNRYINK
-598 LGLKYDDVK
+598 LGLKYDEVK

-622 DKGRYINTKFEPYEY
+622 DKDRYINTKFEPYEY
-637 KVGDIIK
+637 KAGDILSM
-644 VKLVGDGIEDKNT
+644 KLVGKSVDERNT
-657 QIEIAKTTDK
+657 EIEIAKSTDK
-667 VPMGFEGRTSNGYL
+667 YPMGFEGKTTGGYI

-686 WIQKKSDYYLSNRIE
+686 WIQKKSDYYLSNGIE

-727 IDSCIREQKA
+727 IDSYIREQKA

-784 TTKEFNK
+784 TTKEFNR
-791 MIRLESIFYGT
+791 MIKLESIFYGT

-820 KAFEESVDFGFIFP
+820 KAFGESVDLGFMFP

>member
-46 TLINWTVKTD
+46 TLINWTIKTD

-79 VESYYLTQDI
+79 IENYYLTQDI

-102 PYLYVMSYNKEAL
+102 PYLYVMAYNKEAL

-132 ELVISEHIISNG
+132 ELVISEHIITNG

-155 LEIGDRLSE
+155 LEMGERLSE
-164 NAELDQHNPY
+164 NSELDQHNPY
-174 SKNEEI
+174 NKDEE
-180 IKTKINK
+180 KFNTKLNK

-207 PGYTVITYLDDSS
+207 PGYTVITYLDDSN
-220 IKEDTNIYVLLSKS
+220 IKENTNIYVLLNKN
-234 KLKQRYKIFA
+234 KLKDRYKVFA
-244 DILNISEDSAEK
+244 DILNIPEDLAEK
-256 TVKGTISIEELDKL
+256 NVKGNITIEEFDKL

-284 LRYQA
+284 LRFQA
-289 LEFRNSILS
+289 LEFGDSILS
-298 TLLGLSIIIVFIIIV
+298 TLYALSIIIISIIIV

-350 VFYEAVIL
+350 VFYEALIL
-358 SVIAIPIGILC
+358 SVIAIPIGVLC

-374 FIVLKIIS
+374 CIVLKVIS
-382 AILVES
+382 AILAES
-388 LNGMVFVYSIPW
+388 LNGMIFVYSIPW
-400 VAILISVILAI
+400 AAIGISVILAM
-411 ITIFFSAKKSAK
+411 ITIFLSARKSAK

-429 PIEAIRSNEDIKIKF
+429 PIEAIRLNEDIKIKS
-444 KKLKSPKLIKKIF
+444 KKLRSPKIIKKIF
-457 GIGGEIAYKNLKRN
+457 GVGGDIAYKNLKRN
-471 KKKYRTTVISIVVSI
+471 KKKYRTTVISIVVSVAI
-486 AVFIPTSTFINYAF
+486 FIPTSTFINYAF

-511 ANYNLIVSVSKQ
+511 ARHNLVVRVQKQ
-523 NTTDNENIKQIIEL
+523 NQADNESINKIIEL
-537 DGIKEYSIQKSVIAS
+537 DGIKEYSIQRSVIAS
-552 ADIKDVKYSKMG
+552 VDIKDVKYSSMG
-564 REYIGK
+564 REYIEK
-570 FAEEGGSATTNFSI
+570 FEEEGGSTTTNFSI
-584 YSVGKEEYNRYINK
+584 YSVDKEEYNRYISK

-607 DKAILINNATTFIKN
+607 DKAILINSAITYVEN
-622 DKGRYINTKFEPYEY
+622 DKGKYINTKFEPYEY

-667 VPMGFEGRTSNGYL
+667 VPMGFEGRTSNGYI
-681 IVSDE
+681 IVSNE
-686 WIQKKSDYYLSNRIE
+686 WIEQNSNYLLNGIE

-714 NIKKIDKNINITN
+714 NIRKIDKNLNITN
-727 IDSCIREQKA
+727 IDSYIREEKA

-784 TTKEFNK
+784 TTKEFNR

-809 PIGLGLSYLMF
+809 PIGTLLSYLMF
-820 KAFEESVDFGFIFP
+820 KAFGESVDFGFIFP
-834 VSGVLISII
+834 VSGVSISII

>member
-46 TLINWTVKTD
+46 TLINWTIKTD

-79 VESYYLTQDI
+79 IENYYLTQDI

-115 KNAPIDLVEG
+115 KNAPIELVEG
-125 RLPQNEN
+125 RIPQNEN
-132 ELVISEHIISNG
+132 ELVISEHIITNG

-155 LEIGDRLSE
+155 LEMGERLSE
-164 NAELDQHNPY
+164 NSELDQHNPY
-174 SKNEEI
+174 NKDEE
-180 IKTKINK
+180 KFNTKLNK

-195 QRQRNNVEPYSA
+195 QRQRNNIEPYSA
-207 PGYTVITYLDDSS
+207 PGYTVITYLDDSN
-220 IKEDTNIYVLLSKS
+220 IKENTNIYVLLNKN
-234 KLKQRYKIFA
+234 KLKDRYKVFA
-244 DILNISEDSAEK
+244 DILNIPEDLAEK
-256 TVKGTISIEELDKL
+256 NVKGTITIEEFDKL

-284 LRYQA
+284 LRFQA
-289 LEFRNSILS
+289 LEFGDSILS
-298 TLLGLSIIIVFIIIV
+298 TLYALSIIIISIIIV

-350 VFYEAVIL
+350 VFYEALIL
-358 SVIAIPIGILC
+358 SVIAIPIGVLC

-374 FIVLKIIS
+374 FIVLKVIS
-382 AILVES
+382 AILAES
-388 LNGMVFVYSIPW
+388 LNGMIFVYSIPW
-400 VAILISVILAI
+400 AAIGISVILAM
-411 ITIFFSAKKSAK
+411 ITIFLSARKSAK

-429 PIEAIRSNEDIKIKF
+429 PIEAIRSNEDIKIKS
-444 KKLKSPKLIKKIF
+444 KKLKSPKIIKKIF
-457 GIGGEIAYKNLKRN
+457 GVGGDIAYKNLKRN
-471 KKKYRTTVISIVVSI
+471 KKKYRTTVISIVVSVAI
-486 AVFIPTSTFINYAF
+486 FIPTSTFINYAF
-500 KTSSMYYQYGE
+500 KTSSMYYQYGD
-511 ANYNLIVSVSKQ
+511 ARHNLVVRVQKQ
-523 NTTDNENIKQIIEL
+523 NQADNESINKIIEL

-552 ADIKDVKYSKMG
+552 VDTKDVKYSSMG
-564 REYIGK
+564 REYIGE
-570 FAEEGGSATTNFSI
+570 FEEEEGATTTNFSV

-607 DKAILINNATTFIKN
+607 DKAILINSAMTYVRN
-622 DKGRYINTKFEPYEY
+622 DKGKYINTKFEPYEY

-681 IVSDE
+681 IVSNE
-686 WIQKKSDYYLSNRIE
+686 WIEQNSSYLLNGIE

-714 NIKKIDKNINITN
+714 NIRKIDKNLNITN
-727 IDSCIREQKA
+727 IDSYIREQKA

-784 TTKEFNK
+784 TTKEFNR

-809 PIGLGLSYLMF
+809 PIGTLLSYLMF
-820 KAFEESVDFGFIFP
+820 KAFGESVDFGFIFP
-834 VSGVLISII
+834 VSGVSISVI